1 MEHAASVIDVSG
13 RRVRRSK
20 HDHLAAYKARV
31 LDQATAVLRVH
42 AVDLPV
48 DDVCLSA
55 AGDGEKALGK
65 RCSNAPPLVP
75 VEGAF
80 LPGWKRSF

>member
-20 HDHLAAYKARV
+20 HDHLAAYNARV
-31 LDQATAVLRVH
+31 LDQATAVLGIH

-55 AGDGEKALGK
+55 AGDGAK
-65 RCSNAPPLVP
+65 RWETL
-75 VEGAF
+75 F
-80 LPGWKRSF
+80 KRTSIGPS

>member
-1 MEHAASVIDVSG
+1 VEHAASVIDVSG
-13 RRVRRSK
+13 RRSK
-20 HDHLAAYKARV
+20 HDHLAAYNARV
-31 LDQATAVLRVH
+31 LDQATAVLGVH

-55 AGDGEKALGK
+55 AGDGEKALVK